1 MKSLRFALRAFAAIC
16 VAFFMSSAS
25 CELFQN
31 ADVITFSAVLEHKF
45 NITEEA
51 DFPGGADYATDPAD
65 EVLDAATV
73 NADFAKH
80 ADKIESIKINKVTYV
95 LSGYS
100 ADPNCQPVA
109 FSNGTLTFSDPDVGG
124 TVNVVSNVSNANLK
138 GASDS
143 GTVFTLPLD
152 QDAADQISNLLKEKK
167 KVRIHAAGR
176 LSCTNLF
183 LKVSAKLDCTITARV
198 L

>member
-45 NITEEA
+45 DISEES
-51 DFPGGADYATDPAD
+51 DFPGGKDYATDPAD
-65 EVLDAATV
+65 EVLDAGKV

-80 ADKIESIKINKVTYV
+80 ADKIESIKINKITYV
-95 LSGYS
+95 LSGYQ
-100 ADPNCQPVA
+100 APNCGTVS
-109 FSNGTLTFSDPDVGG
+109 FSNGTLTFSDPDAGG
-124 TVNVVSNVSNANLK
+124 TTNVVTNVSNSNLK
-138 GASDS
+138 GASDA
-143 GTVFTLPLD
+143 GTVFTLTLD
-152 QDAADQISNLLKEKK
+152 QAAADEIAKLLKEKK
-167 KVRIHAAGR
+167 KVRVHGAGR
-176 LSCTNLF
+176 LSCTSLF

-198 L
+198 I